1 MQQRFRMWLIWA
13 RATGHLMGRTDDD
26 KPDVPILTLY
36 EAKVALLLKT
46 FWVIIHVVTCV
57 FIIVN
62 VIHNW

>member
-1 MQQRFRMWLIWA
+1 MWLILA

-46 FWVIIHVVTCV
+46 FWVIIHVVTCI
-57 FIIVN
+57 FIIAN